1 MNFKLLLTL
10 STSFLA
16 YHAMAEKTAELNI
29 LETTDI
35 HTHIV
40 DYDYYA
46 DKPSVTVGLARTA
59 SLINQAREDLPN
71 SILVDNGDLIQG
83 NPLGDYMARVKGV
96 SDGNVHP
103 VYKAMNIIDYDI
115 GNLGNHEFN
124 YGLDFLTQSLK
135 GADFPYVSSNI
146 LKTDGSQF
154 VEPYII
160 LDKEITDNEGEKSN
174 IKIAVMGFV
183 PPQIMQWDAKN
194 LTGKLQALDITEAA
208 KATLK
213 EIAAENVDVTLAIA
227 HSGINTAPM
236 AGMDE
241 NAAYYLS
248 QLEGI
253 DGLLLGHSHSVFPS
267 DAYKD
272 YANVDIEKG
281 TINGVAATM
290 PGFWGSHLGRIQLN
304 LTQDENGKWQVKD
317 GTGSVMPIYKRDGN
331 EKIALVE
338 PDGRII
344 EAVAEEHQATIDY
357 MNQAVGEAVAPIYS
371 YFALVQDDPS
381 IQIVT
386 AAQKDYVEEIIKGTE
401 FDGIA
406 VLSAGAPFKAGGRGG
421 ADYYTNIPKG
431 PLKLKNVSD
440 LYIYPNT
447 LQVVKLTGAQ
457 VIEWLEMTSQA
468 FNQINPRTKDIQALL
483 NPDFPSYNFDVID
496 GISYE
501 YDLTKPARYNKDGE
515 QISDEHQVVNVTFQG
530 EPIDLEQE
538 FLVATNNYRAQ
549 GGGHFPGLDGSTV
562 VIEAPDENRNVLASY
577 IQDKGTIDPAAD
589 GNWKFVDNLES
600 AYVTFS
606 TGKAALDFIDE
617 NSSFEPT
624 GKEAEGFVILK
635 LK

>member
-10 STSFLA
+10 GTSFLA
-16 YHAMAEKTAELNI
+16 LHAMAEKTAELNI

-59 SLINQAREDLPN
+59 SLINQARENLPN
-71 SILVDNGDLIQG
+71 SLLVDNGDLIQG

-96 SDGNVHP
+96 SEGNVHP
-103 VYKAMNIIDYDI
+103 VYKAMNIIDYDA

-124 YGLDFLTQSLK
+124 YGLEFLTQSLS
-135 GADFPYVSSNI
+135 GAEFPYISSNT
-146 LKTDGSQF
+146 LKEDGSKF

-160 LDKEITDNEGEKSN
+160 LDKEITDSDGEKST
-174 IKIAVMGFV
+174 IKIAIMGFV

-194 LTGKLQALDITEAA
+194 LTGKLQAIDITKAA

-213 EIAAENVDVTLAIA
+213 EIEAQNVDVTLAIA

-236 AGMDE
+236 TGMDE

-267 DAYKD
+267 DTYKD

-281 TINGVAATM
+281 TINGVASTM

-304 LTQDENGKWQVKD
+304 LVQDENGKWQVKD
-317 GTGSVMPIYKRDGN
+317 GMGSVMPIYKREGN

-338 PDGRII
+338 PDSRII
-344 EAVAEEHQATIDY
+344 DAVAEEHQATIDY
-357 MNQAVGEAVAPIYS
+357 MNQDVGEAVAPIYS

-386 AAQKDYVEEIIKGTE
+386 AAQKAYVEDIVQGTE
-401 FDGIA
+401 LDNIA

-421 ADYYTNIPKG
+421 AEYYTNIPKG
-431 PLKLKNVSD
+431 ALKLKNVSD

-447 LQVVKLTGAQ
+447 LQVVKLDGAG
-457 VIEWLEMTSQA
+457 VIEWLEMTAQA
-468 FNQINPRTKDIQALL
+468 FNQINPKTKDIQPLL

-501 YDLTKPARYNKDGE
+501 YDLTKPARYNKDGG
-515 QISDEHQVVNVTFQG
+515 QISDEHRVVNVMFNG
-530 EPIDLEQE
+530 EPINLEQE

-562 VIEAPDENRNVLASY
+562 VLEAPDENRNILANY
-577 IQDKGTIDPAAD
+577 IQDQGTINPAAD
-589 GNWKFVDNLES
+589 GNWKFVDNLDS

-617 NSSFEPT
+617 NSAFEPT
-624 GKEAEGFVILK
+624 GDEAEGFVMLK